1 MSLSTIPAIV
11 VVGYFFHRK
20 HGLAAGVVMSGA
32 SIGMFI
38 AGPLTQTLLNE
49 YGLQGTFLI
58 LAAVASNI
66 IMTGALMRPSD
77 LEYRHKRDVEIKHS
91 MEEISYKRSNN
102 KLATSV
108 KNILH
113 VDILLNKSFI
123 CCCLQ
128 YCMWNMGFSILLLHL
143 PTYSVVQGNDT
154 DSSALLI
161 TYIGIGSTFGRILT
175 GVAIGNNGL
184 DPVLLNFGLNGLVGL
199 LTVLFP
205 YYSHLAEGRIIY
217 AFLFGLYSGG
227 LSTMI
232 NPLCIEFLGVGKVS
246 SGVGI
251 LFCAGGVG
259 YLIGPL
265 ISGNNFYIGQFSTI
279 FTQFLFAQACF
290 EYMQPCYLLIDTEP
304 QKKPFDM
311 FFF

>member
-1 MSLSTIPAIV
+1 MGLSLSTIPAIV
-11 VVGYFFHRK
+11 VVGYFFRRK

-66 IMTGALMRPSD
+66 IVTGALMRPSV
-77 LEYRHKRDVEIKHS
+77 LEYKHKKDVEIKQS
-91 MEEISYKRSNN
+91 MENIPYKRNN
-102 KLATSV
+102 KLESSL

-128 YCMWNMGFSILLLHL
+128 YGMWNMGFSILLLHL
-143 PTYSVVQGNDT
+143 PTYSVVQGSDT

-161 TYIGIGSTFGRILT
+161 TYIGIGSTFGRIIT
-175 GVAIGNNGL
+175 GFAIGSNGI

-205 YYSHLAEGRIIY
+205 YYSDLAEGRIIY

-232 NPLCIEFLGVGKVS
+232 NPLCIKFLGVGKLS
-246 SGVGI
+246 SGIGI

-259 YLIGPL
+259 YLMGPP
-265 ISGNNFYIGQFSTI
+265 ISGRN
-279 FTQFLFAQACF
+279 
-290 EYMQPCYLLIDTEP
+290 
-304 QKKPFDM
+304 
-311 FFF
+311 